1 MSSTLASQLSATAEG
16 IRKNVA
22 APMVSMINQS
32 IAGLKATFDNNSMIQ
47 FGVSLPAFKLPNALG
62 NEVTSDSLL
71 AKGPVLITF
80 YRGDW
85 CPYCNLALRSLQL
98 HLDEFHAKGVT
109 IASPELPNT
118 SLSTTEK
125 NELKFEVLSDVSNK
139 LARQLRIVW
148 DQPKSLESV
157 LEAFKVDLKENNGD
171 DSMALPIP
179 TTLLVDAKGVVRNI
193 HIDPHYR
200 QRLET
205 TTALAWVDA
214 LLLKLGSKKSLKG
227 IEPNPIRTD
236 NLQEIPSWNLTR
248 YRCAMGPV
256 EELQKTNNTMN
267 PSARPVEFRVLEH
280 QDEDQPDVSRYGIV
294 NYMCFSRN

>member
-1 MSSTLASQLSATAEG
+1 MPTGHTY
-16 IRKNVA
+16 VC
-22 APMVSMINQS
+22 PTWT
-32 IAGLKATFDNNSMIQ
+32 TFDINSTIQ
-47 FGVSLPAFKLPNALG
+47 VGASLPAFKLPNALG

-109 IASPELPNT
+109 MVAISPELPNT

-125 NELKFEVLSDVSNK
+125 NELKFEVLSDVGNK
-139 LARQLRIVW
+139 FARQLGIVW
-148 DQPKSLESV
+148 DQPKSLDSV
-157 LEAFKVDLKENNGD
+157 FEAFKVDLKERHGN

-179 TTLLVDAKGVVRNI
+179 TTILVDGKGVVRNI
-193 HIDPHYR
+193 HIDPDYR

-214 LLLKLGSKKSLKG
+214 L
-227 IEPNPIRTD
+227 
-236 NLQEIPSWNLTR
+236 
-248 YRCAMGPV
+248 
-256 EELQKTNNTMN
+256 
-267 PSARPVEFRVLEH
+267 
-280 QDEDQPDVSRYGIV
+280 
-294 NYMCFSRN
+294 